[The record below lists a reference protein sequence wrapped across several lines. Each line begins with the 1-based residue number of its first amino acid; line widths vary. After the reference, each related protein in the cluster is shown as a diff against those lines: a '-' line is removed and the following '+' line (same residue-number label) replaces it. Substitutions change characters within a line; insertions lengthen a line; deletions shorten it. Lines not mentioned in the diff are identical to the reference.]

1 MSRSYESDRR
11 DIESEVLVVIYEHV
25 GERVQVRD
33 LANELN
39 MDENELRSI
48 ILRLSTKTT
57 AKLSFD
63 RDTGELLISQ
73 PMISGK
79 TGATQSLCTRCNH
92 PLPNGALYCPYCGNA
107 VSQ

>member
-1 MSRSYESDRR
+1 MLSRSGQVMSRSYGSDRQ

-48 ILRLSTKTT
+48 ILRLSAKTT

-63 RDTGELLISQ
+63 RDTGD
-73 PMISGK
+73 
-79 TGATQSLCTRCNH
+79 
-92 PLPNGALYCPYCGNA
+92 Y
-107 VSQ
+107 